1 MSLIAIISDI
11 HGNIDALE
19 AVLEDIDQQNADIVA
34 CLGDIV
40 GYGGAPKEC
49 VERIKRLCFPV
60 LMGNHEVYA
69 ALPLDP
75 DEFSPAVA
83 RGIECAREQLSED
96 QLKWLRELP
105 MVIDMGEATIAHASL
120 DEPAEFKHIVETEE
134 AQAHFELQET
144 PICFIGHTHVP
155 TIMEETASGVER
167 YDPPE
172 EFMSLDLYF
181 NYAVNVGS
189 VGQPR
194 DGDPRACY
202 VLYDTERAAIRYRRI
217 SYDIDRAQNR
227 FKKAGIHEEAVKR
240 LARGE

>member
-19 AVLEDIDQQNADIVA
+19 AVLEDIDQQNTDIVT

-40 GYGGAPKEC
+40 GYGGAPREC
-49 VERIKRLCFPV
+49 VERIERLCFPI
-60 LMGNHEVYA
+60 LMGNHEVYT
-69 ALPLDP
+69 ALPIDI
-75 DEFSPAVA
+75 DEFSAPVA
-83 RGIECAREQLSED
+83 RGIECAREQLSEE

-120 DEPAEFKHIVETEE
+120 DDPAEFNHILKTED

-155 TIMEETASGVER
+155 IIMEETASGVDC

-172 EFMSLDLYF
+172 EFISPDPHF

-194 DGDPRACY
+194 DGDSRACY
-202 VLYDTERAAIRYRRI
+202 VLYDTDKAAIRYRRV
-217 SYDIDRAQNR
+217 SYDISRAQKR
-227 FKKAGIHEEAVKR
+227 FKDAGIHEDAIGR
-240 LARGE
+240 LAKGE